1 MMLSAAFFQ
10 DANLVIPSHLN
21 VTIIQML
28 YHNITLYFNV
38 IYNTVY
44 MSPECHHL
52 WFQQMVVENAIMLHY
67 LHNVSVN

>member
-1 MMLSAAFFQ
+1 MLSAAFFQ
-10 DANLVIPSHLN
+10 DANPVIPFHPN
-21 VTIIQML
+21 VTIVQML
-28 YHNITLYFNV
+28 YHNVMLYFNV

-44 MSPECHHL
+44 MSPQCHHL